1 MHFRVK
7 EVQGTAYITRF
18 YENRLKLETGD
29 FFYPEELPTL
39 ELDGTLIYWN
49 DNTGETFTSTTQ
61 SISQAV
67 KEPVSE
73 SPTVETTVVVPE
85 VITPAAE

>member
-29 FFYPEELPTL
+29 FFYTEELPTL

-49 DNTGETFTSTTQ
+49 DATGETFTVD
-61 SISQAV
+61 SQAPIAEEAP
-67 KEPVSE
+67 EPVTE
-73 SPTVETTVVVPE
+73 KAPK
-85 VITPAAE
+85 PAAEPTATAAE